1 MPQRP
6 WCVVLGLEER
16 RRGDQNKKI
25 GGVRDDSGINS
36 TPSEQQD
43 AGMVA
48 GATTCDKRLPTDLR
62 LAFTNHKLRYEPEV
76 ALGRS
81 ETW

>member
-1 MPQRP
+1 MTAA
-6 WCVVLGLEER
+6 LT
-16 RRGDQNKKI
+16 
-25 GGVRDDSGINS
+25 S
-36 TPSEQQD
+36 SEQQD

-81 ETW
+81 ETWLAGRKYGW